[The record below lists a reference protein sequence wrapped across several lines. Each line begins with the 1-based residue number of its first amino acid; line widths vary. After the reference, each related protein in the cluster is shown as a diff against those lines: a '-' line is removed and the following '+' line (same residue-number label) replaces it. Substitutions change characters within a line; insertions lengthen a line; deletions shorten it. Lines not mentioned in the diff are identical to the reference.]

1 MDVLS
6 KDALW
11 QIVADVPTEMVEISD
26 AYGRKAG
33 HIKMRGLTG
42 AELTEYQNGL
52 TIRTKDGRTRT
63 NMRRAMAKLVL
74 LCAINEDGSPYFED
88 TDLLKIDTMPAVTL
102 MPLFEAAQKLCGLT
116 DDDVKEMTEDFTPTE
131 TNGHSTSD

>member
-26 AYGRKAG
+26 AYGRKVG

-52 TIRTKDGRTRT
+52 TVRTKDGRTRT

-74 LCAINEDGSPYFED
+74 LSAINDDGSPYFEES
-88 TDLLKIDTMPAVTL
+88 DLLKIDSMPAATL
-102 MPLFEAAQKLCGLT
+102 MPLFEAAQKLCGLS
-116 DDDVKEMTEDFTPTE
+116 DDDVKEMKEDFSPTMS
-131 TNGHSTSD
+131 GHSTSD

>member
-26 AYGRKAG
+26 AYGRKVG

-52 TIRTKDGRTRT
+52 TVRTKDGRTRT

-74 LCAINEDGSPYFED
+74 LSAINDDGSPYFEES
-88 TDLLKIDTMPAVTL
+88 DLLKIDSMPAATL
-102 MPLFEAAQKLCGLT
+102 MPLFEAAQKLCGLS
-116 DDDVKEMTEDFTPTE
+116 DDDVKEMKEDFSPTMSE
-131 TNGHSTSD
+131 HSISD